1 MSTYQR
7 SAVLLVI
14 ACCQLAC
21 GVASAEETVA
31 PAREARLL
39 ADLRQRGARYKLNS
53 RQQVVKLDLS
63 GMKLKETDLWSLNVF
78 RQLGELSLAKTETTD
93 ATLSMLRK
101 LPRLK
106 ALDLTGTR
114 ITNVGIW
121 MLRDLTHLEDLSLA
135 ETQIDDR
142 ALSSLRGLRYLKSL
156 NLTKTRVT
164 TIGLLQLESLKRLE
178 SLNLTGTDLNDS
190 VSILLKRLPA
200 LKFVGLSGTQVTDY
214 TVDRLREAMVNTK
227 IVR

>member
-7 SAVLLVI
+7 SVVLLVI
-14 ACCQLAC
+14 ACCQLVC
-21 GVASAEETVA
+21 TVA
-31 PAREARLL
+31 PADEARLL

-53 RQQVVKLDLS
+53 RKEVVKLDLS
-63 GMKLKETDLWSLNVF
+63 GMKIKETDLWSLSVF

-93 ATLSMLRK
+93 ASLQMLRK
-101 LPRLK
+101 LPWLK
-106 ALDLTGTR
+106 TLDLTGTR

-121 MLRDLTHLEDLSLA
+121 MLRDLPHLENLSLA

-142 ALSSLRGLRYLKSL
+142 ALPSLRELRHLKSL

-164 TIGLLQLESLKRLE
+164 TIGLLQLDSLKRLE
-178 SLNLTGTDLNDS
+178 ALNLTDTDLNDS
-190 VSILLKRLPA
+190 ISILLKRLPS
-200 LKFVGLSGTQVTDY
+200 LKFVGLSGTHVTDY
-214 TVDRLREAMVNTK
+214 TVGRLRQAMVNTK